1 MEKFIPLN
9 DYILFEEVEQ
19 KRSKFE
25 HTTTNVLDKVPR
37 GRVVAVNKTKHS
49 EIDEGDEF
57 LYRTMQEVPNII
69 VNNTQFKIVK
79 FEQVYGKYEING

>member
-25 HTTTNVLDKVPR
+25 HTTVNILDKVPR
-37 GRVVAVNKTKHS
+37 GKAVAVNKTKHS
-49 EIDEGDEF
+49 EISEGDEF
-57 LYRTMQEVPNII
+57 LYRTMQEVPNIM
-69 VNNTQFKIVK
+69 VNNTPFKIVK
-79 FEQVYGKYEING
+79 FEQVYGKFESK